1 MGQFLYFLLHTIRI
15 YSYGVEMPRLLSDV
29 NKHEAG
35 F

>member
-1 MGQFLYFLLHTIRI
+1 MGQVFYFLLHIIRI
-15 YSYGVEMPRLLSDV
+15 YSYGVEMPCLLSDV